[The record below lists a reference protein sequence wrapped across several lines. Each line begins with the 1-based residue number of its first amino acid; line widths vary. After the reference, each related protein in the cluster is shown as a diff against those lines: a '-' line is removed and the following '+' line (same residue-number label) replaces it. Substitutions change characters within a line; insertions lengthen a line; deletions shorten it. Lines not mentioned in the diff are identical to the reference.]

1 MAIGIKPPQLTPTE
15 TRTLTSLRKLI
26 ASDSINSYSIDVKIT
41 DNLEMI
47 PWWNIIARIWNRS
60 HLDRSD
66 VQKNLL
72 TAVENPKILDQ
83 LSHEQLGTLH
93 TKLQCIFIKFMK
105 NLINGSDRKNDLVEN
120 YKNTEAAVLNR
131 YNKKH

>member
-1 MAIGIKPPQLTPTE
+1 MVAGIKPTELTPDE
-15 TRTLTSLRKLI
+15 NRTLTSLRKLI
-26 ASDSINSYSIDVKIT
+26 NSSSINRSSIDVKIT

-72 TAVENPKILDQ
+72 KAVKNTKILNQ
-83 LSHEQLGTLH
+83 LSQKELGTLH
-93 TKLQCIFIKFMK
+93 TKLQCIYIKFMK
-105 NLINGSDRKNDLVEN
+105 NLIKGSDRKKDLVEN
-120 YKNTEAAVLNR
+120 YKNTEAAVLEK
-131 YNKKH
+131 YHKIP